1 MKQVRISEV
10 LSLLKQGYTRL
21 EKDASEPGKSIQT
34 YYELPGSKVSD
45 IFKHP
50 KLKFQTTDHHAF
62 ELIDDTEEE
71 VIPEATVDAD
81 VAEAVN
87 AILA

>member
-21 EKDASEPGKSIQT
+21 EKDASEPGKSIEV
-34 YYELPGSKVSD
+34 YYDLPGSKVSD

-50 KLKFQTTDHHAF
+50 KLKFQKTDHHSF
-62 ELIDDTEEE
+62 ELIDDSEE